1 MSEFSVS
8 DERHMAEQPA
18 CHRSENFSTK
28 NFVIPLIFL
37 KSDDII
43 TRERFW
49 SELFLCTKTR
59 GRFNETVQ
67 TAERRNCCEGK
78 IIRKTYL

>member
-1 MSEFSVS
+1 MEQGEAKQQNKIEKNVRISVS
-8 DERHMAEQPA
+8 GEGHMAEQPA
-18 CHRSENFSTK
+18 FHRSENFSTK

-49 SELFLCTKTR
+49 SELFLYTKT
-59 GRFNETVQ
+59 
-67 TAERRNCCEGK
+67 
-78 IIRKTYL
+78 